1 MSHPTG
7 PTFPSE
13 SAAPKPAPAPK
24 PATYARALAAGAT
37 PVTEVTAVFFGDRVG
52 RVRDPLAT
60 SGGSRP
66 TWKTSI
72 PPSWPGGPKTP
83 RRPALRY
90 VETSLDTAMRERE
103 A

>member
-1 MSHPTG
+1 MSQPDRAHLPLRVSR
-7 PTFPSE
+7 PQARPR
-13 SAAPKPAPAPK
+13 P

-37 PVTEVTAVFFGDRVG
+37 PVTEVTACFFGDRVG

-72 PPSWPGGPKTP
+72 PRELA
-83 RRPALRY
+83 RRPQDSAAARAPLR
-90 VETSLDTAMRERE
+90 
-103 A
+103 